1 MFSLMPNSWKQ
12 VLGYG
17 DRGKSMGCN
26 SHQSQNKILQ
36 TCLSK
41 YPPPYNLSQTTKILF
56 AGLIFPQTS
65 LETTKRPFYF
75 SLILIFAYWL
85 LLKGPQATKGIWT
98 IKFCLCIPILLET
111 EQKKLIWKA
120 SKEKENKKV
129 VKLLFIGSICECID
143 LISFGRVS
151 DNRTS
156 HIFESWAQARS
167 QAGFGI
173 WLPMQNRKSI
183 WSRANTAQGT
193 LCWGSDQL
201 LWFMVSAAYTS
212 LFWASKNTTVS
223 QKTKKICNPITT
235 F

>member
-1 MFSLMPNSWKQ
+1 MN
-12 VLGYG
+12 
-17 DRGKSMGCN
+17 N
-26 SHQSQNKILQ
+26 I
-36 TCLSK
+36 
-41 YPPPYNLSQTTKILF
+41 ILF
-56 AGLIFPQTS
+56 MCSHFAWNRI
-65 LETTKRPFYF
+65 KR
-75 SLILIFAYWL
+75 
-85 LLKGPQATKGIWT
+85 KNKN
-98 IKFCLCIPILLET
+98 
-111 EQKKLIWKA
+111 IWKA

-173 WLPMQNRKSI
+173 WLPKKNRKSM

-223 QKTKKICNPITT
+223 QKTKKYATQSPHFNLLLKVCH
-235 F
+235 FLCW